1 MKSFA
6 WRKYISVGLALSFFM
21 IALSGTILY
30 IAPPG
35 RVARWIHWMVLGL
48 NRAQWETQHT
58 LFSYLFLLFGVV
70 HLFSMNWK
78 AFLTYFTNGIL
89 NKIRSKKEAVAAL
102 TTVLLIFFL
111 TFFEV
116 PPVISIMNLGNN
128 ISDTWSEKIGN
139 PPARGVESMS
149 AAEIA
154 ELFFDS
160 DVDLVMDLL
169 HEAGFTVNDKTQ
181 TITEISVV
189 NNISPME
196 VFIILQN

>member
-58 LFSYLFLLFGVV
+58 LFSYLFLMFGVV

-78 AFLTYFTNGIL
+78 AFLTFFTYGIL
-89 NKIRSKKEAVAAL
+89 NKIRSKKEAIAAL

-116 PPVISIMNLGNN
+116 PPVISIMKLGNN

-160 DVDLVMDLL
+160 NVDIVMDLL
-169 HEAGFTVNDKTQ
+169 HEAGFTVNDKAQ
-181 TITEISVV
+181 TITEISVE
-189 NNISPME
+189 NNTSPME
-196 VFIILQN
+196 VFMILQN

>member
-35 RVARWIHWMVLGL
+35 RVARWIHWMALGL

-58 LFSYLFLLFGVV
+58 LFSYLFLIFGVV

-78 AFLTYFTNGIL
+78 AFLSYFTNGIL

-116 PPVISIMNLGNN
+116 PPVISIMKLGNN

-160 DVDLVMDLL
+160 NVDLVMDRL

-181 TITEISVV
+181 TINEISVV

-196 VFIILQN
+196 VFMILQN